1 MVMTGKSLVG
11 GLGGMR
17 EGCPIERV
25 EVLVRCMAIFR
36 GFA

>member
-11 GLGGMR
+11 GLGGMK
-17 EGCPIERV
+17 EECPIERV
-25 EVLVRCMAIFR
+25 EVLARCMAIFR